1 MDHLYHGQLLVI
13 TRGYTQHQSK
23 IGNIDS
29 IYKIWVCL
37 KMGEHSSNLKLISLS
52 AFSYKQNCYTL
63 GDSTKKMFVYGC
75 IHFPCES

>member
-23 IGNIDS
+23 IGNIDI

-37 KMGEHSSNLKLISLS
+37 KNGRTQFKPKAYQLIGIFL
-52 AFSYKQNCYTL
+52 
-63 GDSTKKMFVYGC
+63 
-75 IHFPCES
+75 